1 VLTTNTITTNKT
13 IFIVTTNY
21 VNTNLITETPYDG
34 GSLYIV
40 VNDKG
45 SFLSAGFA
53 GLFGEPYSR
62 MISPSYPSNT
72 QTLLSVTISP
82 SSSTLHINGRLIASR
97 TDGYF
102 PYYAHV
108 GTGINIGGAGSG
120 TVSEIIMYNSALSTS
135 NRQSVES
142 YLTTKWNIQV
152 QTPIF
157 TGLELWLD
165 GADPTGTGSRYPDG
179 SNVLTWVDK
188 SGNGYNGS
196 NTGNTSHTNGQIS
209 VSDSAYFTS
218 PYVPT
223 LTNQT
228 IFAVMN
234 FPSSAI
240 TNMYIVSG
248 TYGDLDTTKG
258 MEFKVIAYS
267 NYIQV
272 GNRYGDVKLESP
284 TITPSTQHLV
294 SITITPGNT
303 SLYVDGIL
311 QVSSNVTFTYYTT
324 TTTIGAVNGSG
335 KISEVLMYNT
345 VLSSNDRQKV
355 EGYLTKKWFLQAQPT
370 IVKGLQVWLDGADP
384 SGNGSRPTPGTAIT
398 TWADKSGNGYN
409 ATHAN
414 SPIYTPLGIQ
424 FNGSNQYYT
433 TTYPSSRNTETIFV
447 VFRTSATGQFAFVDT
462 DSSGGRS
469 FQLCNAIVGPSLAK
483 SAIAWLV
490 YGSTA
495 ISTGSTYVATCS
507 YSSSGINIF
516 VNGNASGSSA
526 TATTFD
532 AGNTWIGAGFN
543 NSFFMNGY
551 ISEVLIYS
559 NALTTSERQG
569 IETYLTQKWSVQ
581 PYDSLYKSSALTG
594 LQLWLDGADPL
605 ATGIKPANG
614 ILPSWV
620 DKSGNGYTTIATGS
634 PSYWNGNISVTSSVT
649 SSNYFTSSYL
659 TNYATQTIFVVG
671 KGSDK
676 NVYTFFIRQSGGLGF
691 DLRIWNNLI
700 VANQVF
706 SENTDNVRIEAS
718 APINIT
724 YLFTVTLTPTLMS
737 LYINGILAASNALV
751 GTFPTTTQLIGS
763 TVVDD
768 GGPATINELMMYSNA
783 LSTSDRETVEAYLM
797 KKWFLQPYQPSL
809 YPGLQLWLDG
819 ADPAGTG
826 TPPSNGTGITTWVD
840 KSGNGY
846 NGSNTGSPTYSN
858 GQISVG
864 ASAYFVSQ
872 YSPNFLEQTLF
883 IVANFNPSINT
894 DLLIL
899 SHFIGATGCFEL
911 GVYVGGIYLNEK
923 NVREI
928 TAAIST
934 YPRNTQV
941 LISITST
948 QRFTNMFINGIGQKP
963 FSGTPRYI
971 NNNTPVLIGGGG
983 SGTVSEVLMYNTA
996 LNTTDRQAIEQGLA
1010 VKWGISLSNIGYVAQ
1025 PDVNAGNPGTST
1037 LYYDGSN
1044 WSIN

>member
-13 IFIVTTNY
+13 IFIVVTNY
-21 VNTNLITETPYDG
+21 TYSINLLTETPYDG

-45 SFLSAGFA
+45 SFLSAG
-53 GLFGEPYSR
+53 LFGEAYSR

-72 QTLLSVTISP
+72 QTLLSFTISP
-82 SSSTLHINGRLIASR
+82 STSTLHINGTLIASR

-188 SGNGYNGS
+188 SGNGYNGT

-228 IFAVMN
+228 IFAVVN
-234 FPSSAI
+234 FPSSANA
-240 TNMYIVSG
+240 NMYIVSG
-248 TYGDLDTTKG
+248 TYGDLATTYG
-258 MEFKVIAYS
+258 TEFKVLAYA

-272 GNRYGDVKLESP
+272 GNRYGNVNLESP

-324 TTTIGAVNGSG
+324 TTTIGGVNGSG

-370 IVKGLQVWLDGADP
+370 IVKGLQVWLDAADP

-424 FNGSNQYYT
+424 FNGSNQYYS

-447 VFRTSATGQFAFVDT
+447 VFRTNATGNFALVDT

-469 FQLCNAIVGPSLAK
+469 FLSGVITQVGPSLAK

-490 YGSTA
+490 DGSTV
-495 ISTGSTYVATCS
+495 ISTGTTYVATCS
-507 YSSSGINIF
+507 YSSSGINIY
-516 VNGNASGSSA
+516 VNGNLSGSSA
-526 TATTFD
+526 TATTFN

-581 PYDSLYKSSALTG
+581 PYDSLYKSSAVTG

-620 DKSGNGYTTIATGS
+620 DKSGNGYTTVATGS
-634 PSYWNGNISVTSSVT
+634 PSYWNGNISVT

-671 KGSDK
+671 KGSDI
-676 NVYTFFIRQSGGLGF
+676 NVYTFFIRQLGGLGF
-691 DLRIWNNLI
+691 ELIYWNNLI
-700 VANQVF
+700 FANQVF
-706 SENTDNVRIEAS
+706 SGNTGNVSIQGSAS
-718 APINIT
+718 INTT

-751 GTFPTTTQLIGS
+751 GTFPTTRQLIGS
-763 TVVDD
+763 TVVD

-826 TPPSNGTGITTWVD
+826 TPPSNGPITTWVD

-883 IVANFNPSINT
+883 VVANFNPSASTNMV
-894 DLLIL
+894 IL
-899 SHFIGATGCFEL
+899 TNSNPNNGCFYL
-911 GVYVGGIYLNEK
+911 AVYTNLIYLQEK
-923 NVREI
+923 FIRDT

-934 YPRNTQV
+934 NIPNTQV

-948 QRFTNMFINGIGQKP
+948 QTFTKMFINGIGQNP
-963 FSGTPRYI
+963 FSGTPIYI
-971 NNNTPVLIGGGG
+971 NNNTPIQIGGQYG
-983 SGTVSEVLMYNTA
+983 SGTVSELLMYNTA

-1025 PDVNAGNPGTST
+1025 PDINAGNPGTST